1 MGLFQSPCVLKQNFY
16 RRYTFMM
23 YIHLDSSTTGAQNS
37 GGASGLEHLGFTIL
51 CIVISYFM
59 MWFPQFYS
67 SPKLLLILTAF
78 VYYAW
83 GQTWA
88 LWKEDY
94 LGNSHVQKCM
104 LFNNMFRQHQLQSKR
119 ILCWGFFCGVCCLGH
134 TQAYRHTNLQGGKG
148 NPLFLKT
155 EIKVMEA
162 FFEGSM
168 VKYKSG

>member
-1 MGLFQSPCVLKQNFY
+1 
-16 RRYTFMM
+16 M
-23 YIHLDSSTTGAQNS
+23 YLWCIYIDSSTTGAKNHVC
-37 GGASGLEHLGFTIL
+37 GGVKSSSLEHLAFTIL
-51 CIVISYFM
+51 CIVISYFK

-104 LFNNMFRQHQLQSKR
+104 LFNNVFRKHQLQSKR
-119 ILCWGFFCGVCCLGH
+119 LLCWFLLWCLLLGTH
-134 TQAYRHTNLQGGKG
+134 TSTVTHKHTSTTACRRKKGK
-148 NPLFLKT
+148 PLLLKT

-162 FFEGSM
+162 FFEGSI
-168 VKYKSG
+168 VKYKSS

>member
-1 MGLFQSPCVLKQNFY
+1 
-16 RRYTFMM
+16 M
-23 YIHLDSSTTGAQNS
+23 YIIDSSTTGAQKV

-51 CIVISYFM
+51 CVVISYFK

-88 LWKEDY
+88 LQKEDY
-94 LGNSHVQKCM
+94 LGNSHVRKCM
-104 LFNNMFRQHQLQSKR
+104 LFNNLFRQHQLQSKS
-119 ILCWGFFCGVCCLGH
+119 ILCWFLFVVSVTWDTHKYSH
-134 TQAYRHTNLQGGKG
+134 TQAHQHKNLQGKKRK
-148 NPLFLKT
+148 PQT

-162 FFEGSM
+162 FFEGSI